1 MTLLDQGVLEAQGE
15 AVDAASTGAEAE
27 VVLTEERAV
36 EEVVLAASVA
46 GDMEVVR
53 EALVVVVGVDTAI
66 AVVTR
71 AAAEEEEAG
80 AGVGWMEEMEVM
92 VVVLTGGVAVMVAA
106 VVVAMVVA
114 SLVAMRVA
122 VVVVAVEG
130 AASRMPT
137 ASRSRTTKVPHP

>member
-1 MTLLDQGVLEAQGE
+1 MDGG
-15 AVDAASTGAEAE
+15 DGGYGGGPDRRRGA
-27 VVLTEERAV
+27 
-36 EEVVLAASVA
+36 
-46 GDMEVVR
+46 
-53 EALVVVVGVDTAI
+53 
-66 AVVTR
+66 
-71 AAAEEEEAG
+71 
-80 AGVGWMEEMEVM
+80 
-92 VVVLTGGVAVMVAA
+92 MVAA